1 MDAGVLGSTLFK
13 GACLLPG
20 TPISRVFSGELYIPK
35 TSARASLV
43 LIVTVGSAPPIKL
56 FRFMVRVDLC
66 PSSLKSIGIESGE
79 GRENSDGNGGPH
91 FLPKRPSDRAR
102 ASWILYSTL
111 SSVNKSERLNRS
123 FSGRFPGSG
132 GASMYAYLDSGVEV
146 TGFRAEDGVVAEEEE
161 EETERTW
168 LE

>member
-1 MDAGVLGSTLFK
+1 MEAGVLGSTFLR

-20 TPISRVFSGELYIPK
+20 TPSSLVPLSGELYIPK

-66 PSSLKSIGIESGE
+66 PSSLKSTGIESE
-79 GRENSDGNGGPH
+79 DGRGNSDGGGGAH
-91 FLPKRPSDRAR
+91 FFPKRPNDRAR
-102 ASWILYSTL
+102 ASWMLYSTL
-111 SSVNKSERLNRS
+111 SSVNKSERLNRN

-132 GASMYAYLDSGVEV
+132 GASIYAYLDSGVEF
-146 TGFRAEDGVVAEEEE
+146 TGFRVEEEA
-161 EETERTW
+161 ETERVW